1 MRVPSMKDLF
11 VFLQKQNNDVDLR
24 KIRRRIEDSLRK
36 TNDKVLILSLAKKL
50 NIRIN

>member
-1 MRVPSMKDLF
+1 MKDLF